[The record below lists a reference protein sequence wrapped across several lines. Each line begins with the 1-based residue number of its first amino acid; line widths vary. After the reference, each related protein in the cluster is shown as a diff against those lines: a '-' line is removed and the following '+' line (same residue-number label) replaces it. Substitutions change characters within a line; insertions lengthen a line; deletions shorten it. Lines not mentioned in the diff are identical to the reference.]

1 MDGSQVS
8 GKFDIIGYLQVS
20 EIKRFPSERAWRC
33 WKNVLSSQK
42 PFSIEGKN
50 GKADFVGG

>member
-8 GKFDIIGYLQVS
+8 EKFDIISYLQVS
-20 EIKRFPSERAWRC
+20 EIKCFPSERAWRC
-33 WKNVLSSQK
+33 WKNVLSSQE

-50 GKADFVGG
+50 GKADFIGG